1 MVTRRQPW
9 HLVKASTL
17 HGKGVFALRDIPAGT
32 RILQYA
38 GRRLTSEQADALH
51 PVNPDDP
58 FHTFFFALSSG
69 KIIDGGQR
77 GNDSRWINHCCEPN
91 CEGHENSDGT
101 RVYIVAMRD
110 IAAGE
115 ELLYDY
121 GLVIDEDITAE
132 LKQNYRCL
140 CGVPSCRGT
149 MIAVPEPHNK
159 REAAAQELRAAAAE
173 LQAELD
179 ADMAQA
185 SHAPLV
191 TTKDKPGDKAKTKK
205 KEKKN
210 KKEEKKKKDKK
221 SKKKK

>member
-17 HGKGVFALRDIPAGT
+17 HGNGVFAARDIPAGT
-32 RILQYA
+32 RILEYA
-38 GRRLTSEQADALH
+38 GRRITPEQADALH

-58 FHTFFFALSSG
+58 YHTFFFALSSG

-77 GNDSRWINHCCEPN
+77 GNDSRWINHCCAPN
-91 CEGHENSDGT
+91 CEGHENSEGT
-101 RVYIVAMRD
+101 RVAIVAMRD

-121 GLVIDEDITAE
+121 ALVIDEEITAE

-140 CGVPSCRGT
+140 CGTATCRGT
-149 MIAVPEPHNK
+149 MIALPEDK
-159 REAAAQELRAAAAE
+159 RSAAAQELRAAAAE

-179 ADMAQA
+179 ADMAEARQ
-185 SHAPLV
+185 APLA
-191 TTKDKPGDKAKTKK
+191 TSKDTPKAKKD
-205 KEKKN
+205 
-210 KKEEKKKKDKK
+210 KKKKDKK
-221 SKKKK
+221 DKKKGKKAKKKK